1 MVFNIFLII
10 PKFKPRH
17 SSNMHLYDIDCPE
30 CGIRC
35 WVNNGDITDQT
46 VSDVEA
52 VRCWNCHHEFMVD
65 PYNSDPE
72 MSLEDFRIHDTYQSA
87 SQAAGNK

>member
-1 MVFNIFLII
+1 
-10 PKFKPRH
+10 
-17 SSNMHLYDIDCPE
+17 MHLYDIDCPA

-52 VRCWNCHHEFMVD
+52 ARCWQCHHEFIIDSDV
-65 PYNSDPE
+65 DPE
-72 MSLEDFRIHDTYQSA
+72 MSLEDFLIEDTYQAA
-87 SQAAGNK
+87 SQAAGDK